1 MDVEIFDLLV
11 GVIHPELDRKR
22 AADVDPHLPPD
33 GIVLDV
39 IRAMRGK
46 IANFNQSVSD
56 RAPIGL

>member
-1 MDVEIFDLLV
+1 
-11 GVIHPELDRKR
+11 VIDRELDRKR
-22 AADVDPHLPPD
+22 AADVDRHLPTD